1 LKEEIMAATTLPES
15 PPTLDAPEA
24 APPFSLLDI
33 RRRITVDE
41 YHRIVESGVLG
52 EEPRVELLEGVIVR
66 KMAKNPPHVIISILL
81 QEILHALLPRGSG
94 FCISTDN
101 PVMIADRDGEPE
113 PDFMVIRGNALD
125 YVGKRQTPAD
135 AALVVEV
142 SDTSYRTDRTL
153 KWSLYA
159 ASGVPV
165 YWILDVSRKRLEI
178 HTEPTGQGE
187 QAGYAQTTIIGPDDE
202 VPLVLDGREVGRF
215 RLREIMP

>member
-1 LKEEIMAATTLPES
+1 MAATTLPES
-15 PPTLDAPEA
+15 PPTLEA
-24 APPFSLLDI
+24 TEKTPPFSLLDI

-52 EEPRVELLEGVIVR
+52 EEPRVELLEGVIVK
-66 KMAKNPPHVIISILL
+66 KMAKNPPHNLACDLIQYLL
-81 QEILHALLPRGSG
+81 MRLLP
-94 FCISTDN
+94 
-101 PVMIADRDGEPE
+101 ADFFASMGTSMTIEERQGEPE
-113 PDFMVIRGNALD
+113 PDAMILRGQMRD
-125 YVGKRQTPAD
+125 YAGRRRTAAD
-135 AALVVEV
+135 ASLVVEI
-142 SDTSYRTDRTL
+142 SDTSYNTDRTL

-165 YWILDVSRKRLEI
+165 NWILDLNRKRLEI

-187 QAGYAQTTIIGPDDE
+187 QAGYARTTVIGPDDE